1 MDYNNSHFSKNHS
14 LHCHVI
20 CLHFVQFPIVLFP
33 QYPWALAHHFAR
45 FNYCTKM
52 AQIKLEQGKEEF
64 FFWLIL
70 FLLWFAGAVCAP
82 RYELGARSCAA
93 RALAFLQA
101 YESTESPRRFQ
112 WLGFLA
118 AVQSFFWCGGLLGYC
133 V

>member
-1 MDYNNSHFSKNHS
+1 MKYGFSVF
-14 LHCHVI
+14 LVFTQLRCLVF

-52 AQIKLEQGKEEF
+52 AQIKREQGEEEF

-93 RALAFLQA
+93 RALAF
-101 YESTESPRRFQ
+101 
-112 WLGFLA
+112 
-118 AVQSFFWCGGLLGYC
+118 
-133 V
+133 